1 MDTRKILDLRAKSK
15 MTNAMPV
22 EDRRTHPKLRPKAAT
37 FPITPTTPIT
47 PRPPI
52 QKFSRL
58 QFPLK
63 IFDFPTFI

>member
-1 MDTRKILDLRAKSK
+1 MDTRKILDLHAKSK
-15 MTNAMPV
+15 ITNAMPGT
-22 EDRRTHPKLRPKAAT
+22 EGPIQKLRPKAAT

-58 QFPLK
+58 QFP
-63 IFDFPTFI
+63 